1 MKKLILIPCLLAAL
15 VFGACSE
22 PQPVYVKKKTAT
34 TTKVKKSD
42 NAEDF
47 RTIEK
52 PSTYT
57 R

>member
-1 MKKLILIPCLLAAL
+1 MKKLILIPCLLAGL

-34 TTKVKKSD
+34 TTKKKSD
-42 NAEDF
+42 KAEDF
-47 RTIEK
+47 RTVEK